1 MYMTEEQ
8 KKKAIKNA
16 IIAAILFIAAPFIMT
31 LFFHLY
37 IKQYT
42 NYSKEMLLSSSITL
56 GFLVALIFQLSC
68 CLAGLLKGTL
78 KVVLKRLKEFFENL
92 SISFKYAIDAYWE
105 NLLEFGCSFWLFAG
119 IILFTAGGL
128 AYGIIT
134 FLNCYSG

>member
-31 LFFHLY
+31 LFFYLC
-37 IKQYT
+37 IKQNS

-92 SISFKYAIDAYWE
+92 SISFKYAINAYWE

-119 IILFTAGGL
+119 IILFTTGGL